1 MIDIR
6 LVERPEDRNTLIELL
21 ELAYRLGIGSV
32 SGVVGAAV
40 VYPTDLV
47 KTRLMNQ
54 RNAGWY
60 QDSLDCVAKVSFDQF
75 FQLYP

>member
-1 MIDIR
+1 M
-6 LVERPEDRNTLIELL
+6 
-21 ELAYRLGIGSV
+21 
-32 SGVVGAAV
+32 VGAAI

-60 QDSLDCVAKVSFDQF
+60 QDSLDCVAKVMFDNFLVSVFSSLF
-75 FQLYP
+75 FSALSCLSIDMIKRYFI